1 MFSGKIQGLINSS
14 SEAQAIERAEQ
25 LNKYAENLNK
35 VNTPETQG
43 DYFKEIMKSSE
54 GVAAKFKLSQPF
66 TKTPIMTE
74 AFEEV
79 EEYLGDADT
88 DVKPSKSQILD
99 LVSKISDK
107 YDMDE
112 DLIKAVI
119 KQESGFKADAV
130 SSAGA
135 QGLMQLMPQTAKAL
149 GVKDAFNPVQ
159 NIEGGVKY
167 LRNMMDKYNGN
178 VILALAAYNAGPGNV
193 DKYNGVPPFKE
204 TQNYVKSILANYL
217 K

>member
-14 SEAQAIERAEQ
+14 SEANATKRAEQ
-25 LNKYAENLNK
+25 LNQYVENLNK
-35 VNTPETQG
+35 VANKEIQQE
-43 DYFKEIMKSSE
+43 DYFKEILKSSE
-54 GVAAKFKLSQPF
+54 GVASKFKLSQPF
-66 TKTPIMTE
+66 VNTPIMTE
-74 AFEEV
+74 AQEEV
-79 EEYLGDADT
+79 EEYLGNSNL
-88 DVKPSKSQILD
+88 KPTKNQILD
-99 LVSKISDK
+99 LVSKISEK

-112 DLIKAVI
+112 DLVNAVI
-119 KQESGFKADAV
+119 RQESGFKTDAV

-167 LRNMMDKYNGN
+167 LKNMMDKYNGN

-204 TQNYVKSILANYL
+204 TQNYVKNILANYL

>member
-1 MFSGKIQGLINSS
+1 MFSSKIQGLINSS

-149 GVKDAFNPVQ
+149 GVKNAFNPVQ

>member
-14 SEAQAIERAEQ
+14 SEANAAKRAEQ
-25 LNKYAENLNK
+25 LNQYVENLNK
-35 VNTPETQG
+35 VANKEIQQE
-43 DYFKEIMKSSE
+43 DYFKEILKSSE
-54 GVAAKFKLSQPF
+54 GVASKFKLSQPF
-66 TKTPIMTE
+66 VNTPIMTE
-74 AFEEV
+74 AQEEV
-79 EEYLGDADT
+79 EEYLGNSDI
-88 DVKPSKSQILD
+88 KPTKNQILD
-99 LVSKISDK
+99 LVSKISEK

-112 DLIKAVI
+112 DLVNAVI
-119 KQESGFKADAV
+119 RQESGFKTDAV

-167 LRNMMDKYNGN
+167 LKNMMDKYNGN

-204 TQNYVKSILANYL
+204 TQNYVKNILANYL

>member
-1 MFSGKIQGLINSS
+1 MFSSKIQGLINSS

-25 LNKYAENLNK
+25 LNKYAEKLSK
-35 VNTPETQG
+35 TDAPETQG

-74 AFEEV
+74 VSEEV
-79 EEYLGDADT
+79 EEYLGSADT
-88 DVKPSKSQILD
+88 NVKPSKSQILD

-119 KQESGFKADAV
+119 KQESGFKTDAV

>member
-1 MFSGKIQGLINSS
+1 MFSAKIQGLINSS
-14 SEAQAIERAEQ
+14 SEAQATQRAEQ
-25 LNKYAENLNK
+25 LNSYIESFNK
-35 VNTPETQG
+35 VNENQEQG
-43 DYFKEIMKSSE
+43 DYFKEILKSSE
-54 GVAAKFKLSQPF
+54 GVATKFKLSQPF
-66 TKTPIMTE
+66 AKTPIMTE
-74 AFEEV
+74 AQEEV
-79 EEYLGDADT
+79 EEYLSGSDL
-88 DVKPSKSQILD
+88 KPTKNQILD
-99 LVSKISDK
+99 IVSKISEK
-107 YDMDE
+107 YDVDE
-112 DLIKAVI
+112 DLVNAVI
-119 KQESGFKADAV
+119 RQESGFKTDAV